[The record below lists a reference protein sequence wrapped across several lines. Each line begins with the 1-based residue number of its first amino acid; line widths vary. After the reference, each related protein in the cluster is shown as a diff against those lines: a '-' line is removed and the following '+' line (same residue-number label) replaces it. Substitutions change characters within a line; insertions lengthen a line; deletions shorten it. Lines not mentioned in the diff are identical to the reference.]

1 MLHIL
6 EIALNERCLRNGTN
20 QICIIFM
27 NIEWVMKTTL
37 TMEVN
42 VERHKKRVKGKEK
55 RISRRAKHE
64 KNNHKRKTR

>member
-42 VERHKKRVKGKEK
+42 VERRHKKRVKGKEK
-55 RISRRAKHE
+55 RILRKAKQE
-64 KNNHKRKTR
+64 